1 MRRRSPKAYRAR
13 AIARFDPNRV
23 QGLVH
28 CSPHEFNDLM
38 EELLYLK
45 AKLRS
50 TARHMKFKDKLF
62 LVFIWIMHY
71 PAYSL
76 LSHIFGVSQ
85 RTVSTLIT
93 VLLPLLVEFF
103 VSFIPETLEDD
114 ARCSVLSNFIVAIV
128 DSTIHPTRKPS
139 SGQHL
144 YWNGHYKTHGILTH
158 LLIDFNGYIISATT
172 NIKGDPHD
180 GNAAHFL
187 DPFVKILGQ
196 RFALSDPGFNGADWA
211 VLS

>member
-1 MRRRSPKAYRAR
+1 MLWLFLLWLLLQDELSTPCYYGLRYHKLALTPSFGVGRGQGPRMRRRSPKAYRAR

-93 VLLPLLVEFF
+93 FLLPLVEFF
-103 VSFIPETLEDD
+103 ISFIPETLEDD

-158 LLIDFNGYIISATT
+158 LNRL
-172 NIKGDPHD
+172 
-180 GNAAHFL
+180 
-187 DPFVKILGQ
+187 
-196 RFALSDPGFNGADWA
+196 
-211 VLS
+211 